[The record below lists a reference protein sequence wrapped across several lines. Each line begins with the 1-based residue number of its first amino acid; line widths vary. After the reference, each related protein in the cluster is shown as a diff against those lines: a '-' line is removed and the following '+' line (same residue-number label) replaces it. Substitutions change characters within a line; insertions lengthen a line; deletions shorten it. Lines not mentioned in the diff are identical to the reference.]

1 MFHNMV
7 KKITDYMI
15 EKNIIEEEMFDIYQY
30 GFELM
35 ISSTITM
42 LSIMIIA
49 CIMDSP
55 LIGILYFFITV
66 PLKVTAGGYH
76 APTYAKC
83 FIISN
88 LEYMALSLTAKALSA
103 FFIPYYGWIIL
114 LMISTGYILLN
125 CPVKNPNHPVS
136 EDVLQKNQRLTY
148 VLLGVDTIVITALYL
163 LQQES
168 YILNFSV
175 LSIAAIAIFIL
186 PTKKRKEDNFH
197 DCSIYSE

>member
-1 MFHNMV
+1 
-7 KKITDYMI
+7 
-15 EKNIIEEEMFDIYQY
+15 
-30 GFELM
+30 
-35 ISSTITM
+35 
-42 LSIMIIA
+42 
-49 CIMDSP
+49 
-55 LIGILYFFITV
+55 
-66 PLKVTAGGYH
+66 
-76 APTYAKC
+76 
-83 FIISN
+83 
-88 LEYMALSLTAKALSA
+88 
-103 FFIPYYGWIIL
+103 
-114 LMISTGYILLN
+114 MISTGYILLN